1 MCVEKFDLINAAW
14 SLTDCLPA
22 SLPDAN
28 ELFQPWLW
36 KRVNCAFHAS
46 FVLQPLT
53 GSNLLHYTQS
63 LDCEEETAWDH
74 SGSFHLLSAKV
85 STLCWGK
92 AEHIVEGSQQHHVI
106 DRVSVQWIRCCSD
119 FFNKWTSLNMFF
131 ISARDISQLSVLFLC
146 FVFLSCTC
154 NACLCCVN
162 HAIQDKYSLF
172 AD

>member
-1 MCVEKFDLINAAW
+1 MNVRRKFDLINAAW

-74 SGSFHLLSAKV
+74 SGSFHLVSAKV

-119 FFNKWTSLNMFF
+119 FFLNFLTNGLLWICSLYLLETFLSFLFF
-131 ISARDISQLSVLFLC
+131 FYALC
-146 FVFLSCTC
+146 FCLVHAMLVFV
-154 NACLCCVN
+154 A
-162 HAIQDKYSLF
+162 
-172 AD
+172 